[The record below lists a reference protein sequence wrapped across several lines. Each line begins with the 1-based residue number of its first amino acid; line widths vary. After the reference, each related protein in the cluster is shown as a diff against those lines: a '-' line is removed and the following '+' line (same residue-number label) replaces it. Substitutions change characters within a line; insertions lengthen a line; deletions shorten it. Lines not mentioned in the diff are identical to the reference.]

1 MSRHTIFA
9 IERSGVA
16 IMRRFLLE
24 LVVGCLFLSA
34 IAPVSQAQTEPPTK
48 DQGQVYF
55 VSIIVFS
62 EGGGKG

>member
-1 MSRHTIFA
+1 M
-9 IERSGVA
+9 
-16 IMRRFLLE
+16 MRRFLLE

-34 IAPVSQAQTEPPTK
+34 IAPVSPAQTEPPTK